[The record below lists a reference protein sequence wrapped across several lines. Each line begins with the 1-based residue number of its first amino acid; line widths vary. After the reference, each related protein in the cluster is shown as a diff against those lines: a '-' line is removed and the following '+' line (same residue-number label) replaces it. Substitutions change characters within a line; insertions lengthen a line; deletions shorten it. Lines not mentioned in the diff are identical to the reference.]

1 MNGGISRFILT
12 LKTQKK
18 KGKVDK
24 MGVEV
29 KRNTIPVR
37 KFEKDKNVRNSEP
50 FKWIYLLPCL
60 SVLTPKLKRKRGNRT
75 KGVWRERDTTLSH
88 YRNLKKGQKRF
99 EIVNRLN

>member
-50 FKWIYLLPCL
+50 FKWI
-60 SVLTPKLKRKRGNRT
+60 
-75 KGVWRERDTTLSH
+75 
-88 YRNLKKGQKRF
+88 
-99 EIVNRLN
+99 